1 MITNTDMAMGKLT
14 KATMT
19 WTSVTYIMTTKMMVE
34 KMVVEMIISMTI
46 IIDEYHE
53 GEGGEE
59 GENFEENSHCR
70 KGYDTHGH
78 HEVKK
83 VRRV

>member
-59 GENFEENSHCR
+59 GENFEENGHCR

>member
-1 MITNTDMAMGKLT
+1 MITNTAMAMGKLT

-19 WTSVTYIMTTKMMVE
+19 WTSVTHIMTTKMMVE
-34 KMVVEMIISMTI
+34 KRMIISMTI

-59 GENFEENSHCR
+59 GENFEENGHCR

-78 HEVKK
+78 HKVKK

>member
-1 MITNTDMAMGKLT
+1 MITNSAMAMGKLT

-34 KMVVEMIISMTI
+34 KRMIISMTI

-59 GENFEENSHCR
+59 GENFKENGHCR

>member
-1 MITNTDMAMGKLT
+1 MITNTAMAMGKLT

-34 KMVVEMIISMTI
+34 KRMIISMTI

-53 GEGGEE
+53 GGGEE
-59 GENFEENSHCR
+59 GENFEENGHCR